1 MLKYFIG
8 YKQRKAIERALQGE
22 EWEHFHNLIE
32 ELKVTIQNMP
42 KPYETDK
49 QGMEAMASLHYFKNG
64 SDWWIVERDYDDEQ
78 FQAFGLAC
86 LNGDYQN
93 AEMGYI
99 SIQDLIENDVE
110 LDLYYKPETIK
121 EIKEKLYKK

>member
-8 YKQRKAIERALQGE
+8 YKQRKALERALQGE
-22 EWEHFHNLIE
+22 EWEHFGDLIE
-32 ELKVTIQNMP
+32 RLKTTIATMP
-42 KPYETDK
+42 IPYDTDRE
-49 QGMEAMASLHYFKNG
+49 GLEAKAILHYFKG
-64 SDWWIVERDYDDEQ
+64 SSDWWITERDYMGEQ
-78 FQAFGLAC
+78 LQAFGLAC
-86 LNGDYQN
+86 LNGDYLN
-93 AEMGYI
+93 AELGYI